1 MAALGPT
8 RWDPGSGHTRGQRG
22 GSEGKEGRARRREGC
37 LGDEPTGLSWEEGET
52 GHPWGVGGGAQ
63 SEGSG
68 QSRPRCARNR
78 LLKVRALDNARCE
91 LGGLSPLRLQHP
103 RLVLGPPH
111 PPPSGGFPCG
121 ASAVGG
127 LGAGVGGRGGE
138 GVCLSNWSP
147 GRQGSFQ
154 PLWTLPRPAAQG
166 LGVGGTPKGRANG
179 KGQQVPGSFPPRL
192 REQPGRP
199 QSPAGPPRWHL
210 RARGSTA
217 GQNRNFLGPSGRLR
231 ERGEDGHDPQSPPP
245 AWCGLQ
251 LPACSTKPEAYNA
264 RRTPGVYG
272 LRLQLPACSAELRL
286 TTPY

>member
-1 MAALGPT
+1 MSQPAS
-8 RWDPGSGHTRGQRG
+8 PGRRGRQGIRG
-22 GSEGKEGRARRREGC
+22 GWGGARRVRG
-37 LGDEPTGLSWEEGET
+37 LGSPGPAAPGTGFLRSAPWTMHAASW
-52 GHPWGVGGGAQ
+52 GA
-63 SEGSG
+63 S
-68 QSRPRCARNR
+68 PRCAYNTPGWFWDPPLVPPHQVGSPAAPRP
-78 LLKVRALDNARCE
+78 LE
-91 LGGLSPLRLQHP
+91 GLE
-103 RLVLGPPH
+103 LVLG
-111 PPPSGGFPCG
+111 GG
-121 ASAVGG
+121 
-127 LGAGVGGRGGE
+127 GGRGSVFLTGHRGARARSSRCGHFPGPPHRGSASAGHPR
-138 GVCLSNWSP
+138 GV
-147 GRQGSFQ
+147 R
-154 PLWTLPRPAAQG
+154 TER
-166 LGVGGTPKGRANG
+166 
-179 KGQQVPGSFPPRL
+179 GQQVPGSFPPRL